1 MIRHYTDSELLKTL
15 QRLEVV
21 VDTREQKNT
30 HITSFL
36 TGKNVPCVSRKLDI
50 GDYSCQLDGMT
61 FEKDFCVERKANLDE
76 IAGNFTEGRER
87 FEREFIRARAF
98 NTKVFLVVENASWQD
113 IYSHNYSSKLNEKAL
128 LASLMAWQVRYNVTV
143 ILCDKGNSP
152 KMIYGLLWYAAREKL
167 MGG

>member
-1 MIRHYTDSELLKTL
+1 MVKHYTDQDLAETLK
-15 QRLEVV
+15 RLEII

-36 TGKNVPCVSRKLDI
+36 SGKNVPCVSRKLDI

-61 FEKDFCVERKANLDE
+61 FERDFAVERKASLNELC
-76 IAGNFTEGRER
+76 GNFTTERVR
-87 FEREFIRARAF
+87 FEDEFIRAKAF
-98 NTKVFLVVENASWQD
+98 GTKVFLVVENASWQD

-128 LASLMAWQVRYNVTV
+128 LASLFAWQVRYNVTV